1 MQVKIKI
8 ISKKVYKK
16 KIEDTKV
23 VNRTRDSK
31 KDGQYNDQK
40 KKDKMANNGR
50 ENLTHKYI
58 EQIEPMKP
66 TPLEDIY
73 HMS

>member
-16 KIEDTKV
+16 KNEDTKV

-40 KKDKMANNGR
+40 KKDKMANNGS
-50 ENLTHKYI
+50 ENLTHKYT
-58 EQIEPMKP
+58 EKIEPMKP
-66 TPLEDIY
+66 TENGGA
-73 HMS
+73 